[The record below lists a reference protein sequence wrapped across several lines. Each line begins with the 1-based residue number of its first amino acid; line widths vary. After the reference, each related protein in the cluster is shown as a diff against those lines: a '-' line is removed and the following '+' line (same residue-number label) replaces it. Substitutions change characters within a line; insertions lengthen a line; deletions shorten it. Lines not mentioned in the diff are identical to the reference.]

1 MKKFLVLSLVLVFTT
16 ITVSAQ
22 RGPGDRFRHL
32 RIQQGFRSG
41 EITRLERMHL
51 RKNAV
56 RLNMVQRNA
65 RRDGIVTPAERVR
78 IHRLKADTRRDM
90 FRFRHNVRQ
99 RVI

>member
-1 MKKFLVLSLVLVFTT
+1 MKKILILGLIVAFTT
-16 ITVSAQ
+16 ISASAQ
-22 RGPGDRFRHL
+22 RGPGN
-32 RIQQGFRSG
+32 RIHKYRMHQGFRSG
-41 EITRLERMHL
+41 EITRVERLHL
-51 RKNAV
+51 RKDAV

-90 FRFRHNVRQ
+90 FRFRHNGRQ